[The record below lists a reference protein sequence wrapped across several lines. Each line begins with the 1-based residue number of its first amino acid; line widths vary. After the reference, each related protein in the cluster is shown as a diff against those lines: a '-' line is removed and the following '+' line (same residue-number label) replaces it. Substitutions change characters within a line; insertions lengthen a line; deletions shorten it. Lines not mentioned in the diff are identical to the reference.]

1 MCLSS
6 INYEIII
13 FHVDKQFDLC
23 YTENMRTHT
32 RNEVIAME
40 FSPVK
45 TRAILGAKNKP
56 QRWLAEAAGLHVNTI
71 SKLLAEDEPF
81 DNITIGTV
89 NSIAAALDCDPLEL
103 MNVNGDDHDRQ
114 A

>member
-1 MCLSS
+1 
-6 INYEIII
+6 
-13 FHVDKQFDLC
+13 
-23 YTENMRTHT
+23 
-32 RNEVIAME
+32 ME